1 MVFGNKNINNRY
13 KKSIKGESKDG
24 NKYGLMIG
32 INYINCDESMRLQG
46 CINDIL
52 FMKDMLFKKY
62 NYKNKNVTLLRDD
75 SDDFRYKPTGNNI
88 LYNLRNIVLKAN
100 PNDEIWIHYSGHGSF
115 IKDTDGDELDGND
128 EVLIPSDFEENG
140 VITDDILLSILELSK
155 CPIMITMDC
164 CHSGS
169 ICDLTYSFHY
179 QSDKTFSRKVE
190 RKKHIRNQNIFML
203 SGCRDNQTSADVG
216 INDHYEGAFTRALI
230 DSLEYHDFNVHLFQL
245 YISILD
251 CLEIRGYTQ
260 RTLLSSSN
268 PAPFISIHT

>member
-1 MVFGNKNINNRY
+1 MVFGGKNINN
-13 KKSIKGESKDG
+13 KQNSSG
-24 NKYGLMIG
+24 NKYALMIG
-32 INYINCDESMRLQG
+32 INYIDCDESMRLQG

-52 FMKDMLFKKY
+52 FMKNMLSKKY
-62 NYKNKNVTLLRDD
+62 NYKNKNITMLRDD
-75 SDDFRYKPTGNNI
+75 TDDFRLKPTGNNI
-88 LYNLRNIVLKAN
+88 LFHLRSIVLNSK

-115 IKDTDGDELDGND
+115 IQDSDGDELDGND
-128 EVLIPSDFEENG
+128 EVLIPSDFDTNG

-179 QSDKTFSRKVE
+179 HSDKTFSRRIEK
-190 RKKHIRNQNIFML
+190 KKHIRNQNIFML

-216 INDHYEGAFTRALI
+216 MNDHYEGAFTRALI
-230 DSLEYHDFNVHLFQL
+230 DCLEYHEYNVHLFQL

-251 CLEIRGYTQ
+251 CLEIRGYSQ
-260 RTLLSSSN
+260 RTVLSSSN
-268 PAPFISIHT
+268 PTPFVSIHS